1 MVLKLLDSFLTDI
14 KLLESLLKY
23 EKETVAFYCL
33 RLLFGPVVET
43 LLLIDR
49 LVFLK
54 EQGLSASIWALF
66 DSHQSPR
73 SHVIVCSKR

>member
-54 EQGLSASIWALF
+54 EQGLTARMTSY
-66 DSHQSPR
+66 
-73 SHVIVCSKR
+73 